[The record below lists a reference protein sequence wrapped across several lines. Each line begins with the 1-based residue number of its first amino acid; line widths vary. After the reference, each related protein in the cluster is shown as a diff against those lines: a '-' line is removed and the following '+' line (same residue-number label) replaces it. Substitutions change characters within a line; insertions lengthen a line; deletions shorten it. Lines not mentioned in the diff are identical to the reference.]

1 VDGFKKDDP
10 VIAIATQVAE
20 MSLDLSATLLISQ
33 IADPAGLIQRLGRLN
48 RKYCGH
54 ALDAIFYPPPN
65 RYPYEQEEIDQGT
78 ILIES
83 FGGEV
88 NQAQL
93 AAWLEKTGTQGEPK
107 THMVLLD
114 GKWRTYPAAL
124 REAGYTVTALLEQD
138 IATVNSSK
146 ASEIPHYTVP
156 LTAKKTKHWQR
167 HKKGFLIA
175 PKEEWTYSKEIGAQE
190 MK

>member
-1 VDGFKKDDP
+1 
-10 VIAIATQVAE
+10 
-20 MSLDLSATLLISQ
+20 MSLDLSATLLVSQ

-65 RYPYEQEEIDQGT
+65 RYPYKQEEIDQGKM
-78 ILIES
+78 LIQS
-83 FGGEV
+83 FSGEV

-93 AAWLEKTGTQGEPK
+93 AAWLEKTVTQGEPK

-114 GKWRTYPAAL
+114 GRWRTYPAAL

-138 IATVNSSK
+138 IATVNSIK
-146 ASEIPHYTVP
+146 TSEIQRYTVP
-156 LTAKKTKHWQR
+156 LDAKKMKHWKP

-175 PKEEWTYSKEIGAQE
+175 RSSEWGYSTDVGAYEIG
-190 MK
+190 KRGTV